1 MRYVPVDVVGG
12 TLAVAVAGL
21 LAAALA
27 EPLAPAFA
35 VSLVPYV
42 AGVDDPLYAGLA
54 VGLGAVALHL
64 LAGSALRLEERR
76 RGRPGRVG
84 PA

>member
-1 MRYVPVDVVGG
+1 MRCIPVDVVGG
-12 TLAVAVAGL
+12 TLAVATAGL

-42 AGVDDPLYAGLA
+42 AGVDDPLLA
-54 VGLGAVALHL
+54 ALYVGLGAVALHL
-64 LAGSALRLEERR
+64 LAGAALLRRERV
-76 RGRPGRVG
+76 RGRPGWVG